1 MTDYL
6 DYICAAVGASVGYF
20 FGGFDGFI
28 HALIAFTIIDYITGI
43 WAAGVRNELSSRI
56 GFKGI
61 RRKCTIFL
69 IVGVV
74 HVIEKELFGGTKE
87 LLRDGV
93 ICFYLSN
100 EGLSILENADT
111 IGITI
116 PEFIRKRLLQLKEK
130 YNENDDTKT
139 VA

>member
-6 DYICAAVGASVGYF
+6 DYICAAIGASVGYF

-28 HALIAFTIIDYITGI
+28 HALIAFTVIDYITGI
-43 WAAGVRNELSSRI
+43 WGAGIEERLSSRI
-56 GFKGI
+56 GFEGI
-61 RRKCTIFL
+61 KRKFTIFL

-93 ICFYLSN
+93 VCFYLSN

-111 IGITI
+111 IGIPI
-116 PEFIRKRLLQLKEK
+116 PKFIRKRLLQVKEK